1 MVFIYVTLFF
11 ILFIIIYLA
20 VRLAINPLIPKPNEQ
35 EDDKDSE
42 NNVGLVKLRDIE
54 VLTNTEL
61 EEIIELY
68 HSKSIRNKDKQQYD
82 KYSKVL
88 KELREIGFFTYEE
101 FAERIEKLNEYYC
114 NIEQPK
120 S

>member
-11 ILFIIIYLA
+11 ILFINIYLA
-20 VRLAINPLIPKPNEQ
+20 VRLAINPLITKPNEP
-35 EDDKDSE
+35 ENDKDTE

-68 HSKSIRNKDKQQYD
+68 HSKSVRNKDKQQYE

-88 KELREIGFFTYEE
+88 KELREIGFFTHEE
-101 FAERIEKLNEYYC
+101 FAERMEKLNEYYR
-114 NIEQPK
+114 NIAQSK
-120 S
+120 

>member
-1 MVFIYVTLFF
+1 MVFIYVILFF

-20 VRLAINPLIPKPNEQ
+20 VRLAINPLIPKPIEL
-35 EDDKDSE
+35 EYTDSE
-42 NNVGLVKLRDIE
+42 SDVGLVKLRDIE

-68 HSKSIRNKDKQQYD
+68 HGKSVKSEDKQQYE

-88 KELREIGFFTYEE
+88 KELKDIGFFTYEE
-101 FAERIEKLNEYYC
+101 FTERMEKLNEYYR
-114 NIEQPK
+114 NIVK
-120 S
+120 SKS